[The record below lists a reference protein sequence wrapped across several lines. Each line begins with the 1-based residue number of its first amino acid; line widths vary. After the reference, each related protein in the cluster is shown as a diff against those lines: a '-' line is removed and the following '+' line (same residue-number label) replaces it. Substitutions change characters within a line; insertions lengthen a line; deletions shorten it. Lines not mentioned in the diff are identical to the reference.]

1 MKRRA
6 AIYVR
11 ESTNFQ
17 DPESQMKECLI
28 YCDKNKFEVIKTYQ
42 DIASGKNNNRKDF
55 LQMLQDMEDDKF
67 DVVVLWELSRSTRD
81 FFMYKTTVA
90 RMKEL
95 GKELYSLQEGW
106 LTEDNIDK
114 ELSTDIV
121 ALINGHERKRAGRRN
136 KFRRAFSTKEG
147 KWMGGR
153 APLGYKIENN
163 ILVIDPETAPLAKE
177 IFRLFIAGEK
187 RTNIAKKFGF
197 IDPKKIRRMLVNP
210 VYIGKLKLNETEMI
224 NDKRIHHK
232 NYELVKGLHEPLIDE
247 ETFNLS
253 VMLSKQNKRENYKN
267 GSFILNNVYC
277 YDGNK
282 MYPSFSKT
290 KGKLKTYYQSKYS
303 YKVIEI
309 DYLEKTVINI
319 LLNEMN
325 KLDILNAVDEENN
338 FEERKNFYHQELKK
352 LKNQETKLL
361 KKYLD
366 NNITEETFDSF
377 NKENKEKIKIFED
390 KVKELETLQL
400 NRTKQEDNKLILKEY
415 IELLRNTEDRED
427 LKKIL
432 NIIIAEVRL
441 INDFRPIVITN
452 IF

>member
-1 MKRRA
+1 M
-6 AIYVR
+6 
-11 ESTNFQ
+11 
-17 DPESQMKECLI
+17 
-28 YCDKNKFEVIKTYQ
+28 
-42 DIASGKNNNRKDF
+42 
-55 LQMLQDMEDDKF
+55 
-67 DVVVLWELSRSTRD
+67 
-81 FFMYKTTVA
+81 
-90 RMKEL
+90 
-95 GKELYSLQEGW
+95 
-106 LTEDNIDK
+106 
-114 ELSTDIV
+114 
-121 ALINGHERKRAGRRN
+121 
-136 KFRRAFSTKEG
+136 
-147 KWMGGR
+147 
-153 APLGYKIENN
+153 
-163 ILVIDPETAPLAKE
+163 
-177 IFRLFIAGEK
+177 
-187 RTNIAKKFGF
+187 
-197 IDPKKIRRMLVNP
+197 RRMLVNP
-210 VYIGKLKLNETEMI
+210 VYVGKLKLNESEMI
-224 NDKRIHHK
+224 NDKRVRHK
-232 NYELVKGLHEPLIDE
+232 EYELVDGKHEALIDN

-253 VMLSKQNKRENYKN
+253 LLLSKKVRREKYKS

-282 MYPSFSKT
+282 MYPSFSRT

-325 KLDILNAVDEENN
+325 KLDILNTVDEENN

-377 NKENKEKIKIFED
+377 NKEKIKIFEE
-390 KVKELETLQL
+390 KIKELENLQL

-415 IELLRNTEDRED
+415 IELLRNTEDREE

>member
-1 MKRRA
+1 MNRKA
-6 AIYVR
+6 AIYIR

-17 DPESQMKECLI
+17 DPESQLKECLI
-28 YCDKNKFEVIKTYQ
+28 YCEKNNFQVIKTYQ
-42 DIASGKNNNRKDF
+42 DIASGKNNNRKEF

-114 ELSTDIV
+114 ELSTDMV
-121 ALINGHERKRAGRRN
+121 ALINGHERKRIGRRI

-163 ILVIDPETAPLAKE
+163 VLVIDPETAPLAKE
-177 IFRLFIAGEK
+177 IFRLFISGEP
-187 RTNIAKKFGF
+187 RTKIAKKFGF
-197 IDPKKIRRMLVNP
+197 QDPKKIRRMLVNP
-210 VYIGKLKLNETEMI
+210 VYVGKLKLNESEMI
-224 NDKRIHHK
+224 NDKRIRHK
-232 NYELVKGLHEPLIDE
+232 EYELVDGKHKPLIDD

-253 VMLSKQNKRENYKN
+253 LLLSKKVKREKYKN
-267 GSFILNNVYC
+267 GKFILNNVYC
-277 YDGNK
+277 YDGNR
-282 MYPSFSKT
+282 MYPSFSKS
-290 KGKLKTYYQSKYS
+290 KGCLKSYYQAKYS
-303 YKVIEI
+303 YKVIEV

>member
-1 MKRRA
+1 MNRKA
-6 AIYVR
+6 AIYIR

-17 DPESQMKECLI
+17 DPESQLKECLI
-28 YCDKNKFEVIKTYQ
+28 YCEKNNFQVIKTYQ
-42 DIASGKNNNRKDF
+42 DIASGKNNNRKEF

-114 ELSTDIV
+114 ELSTDMV
-121 ALINGHERKRAGRRN
+121 ALINGHERKRIGRRI

-163 ILVIDPETAPLAKE
+163 VLVIDPETAPLAKE
-177 IFRLFIAGEK
+177 IFRLFISGEP
-187 RTNIAKKFGF
+187 RTKIAKKFGF
-197 IDPKKIRRMLVNP
+197 QDPKKIRRMLVNP
-210 VYIGKLKLNETEMI
+210 VYVGKLKLNESEMI
-224 NDKRIHHK
+224 NDKRIRHK
-232 NYELVKGLHEPLIDE
+232 EYELVDGKHKPLIDD

-253 VMLSKQNKRENYKN
+253 LLLSKKVKREKYKN
-267 GSFILNNVYC
+267 GKFILNNVYC
-277 YDGNK
+277 YDGNR
-282 MYPSFSKT
+282 MYPSFSKS
-290 KGKLKTYYQSKYS
+290 KGRLKSYYQAKYF
-303 YKVIEI
+303 YKVIEV
-309 DYLEKTVINI
+309 DYLEKTVINA
-319 LLNEMN
+319 LLNEMG
-325 KLDILNAVDEENN
+325 KLNILNNIEADTEL
-338 FEERKNFYHQELKK
+338 EERKEFYKQELKK
-352 LKNQETKLL
+352 LKIQENKLL

-366 NNITEETFDSF
+366 GKINDETFDKF
-377 NKENKEKIKIFED
+377 NDETKIKIEESQKKIVEIEKLQLNKEKKEDNIKIF
-390 KVKELETLQL
+390 
-400 NRTKQEDNKLILKEY
+400 KEY
-415 IELLRNTEDRED
+415 IEKLKNTNDRLE

-432 NIIIAEVRL
+432 DVIIAEVRL
-441 INDFRPIVITN
+441 INDFRPIIITN

>member
-1 MKRRA
+1 MNRKA
-6 AIYVR
+6 AIYTR

-17 DPESQMKECLI
+17 DPESQLKECLI
-28 YCDKNKFEVIKTYQ
+28 YCEKNNFQVIKTYQ
-42 DIASGKNNNRKDF
+42 DIASGKNNNRKEF

-114 ELSTDIV
+114 ELSTDML
-121 ALINGHERKRAGRRN
+121 ALINGHERKRIGRRI

-163 ILVIDPETAPLAKE
+163 VLVIDPETAPLAKE
-177 IFRLFIAGEK
+177 IFRLFISGEP
-187 RTNIAKKFGF
+187 RTKIAKKFGF
-197 IDPKKIRRMLVNP
+197 QDPKKIRRMLVNP
-210 VYIGKLKLNETEMI
+210 VYVGKLKLNESEMI
-224 NDKRIHHK
+224 NDKRIRHK
-232 NYELVKGLHEPLIDE
+232 EYELVNGKHEALIDA

-253 VMLSKQNKRENYKN
+253 VMLSKQKRREKYSQGN
-267 GSFILNNVYC
+267 FILNNIYS
-277 YDGNK
+277 YNGDK
-282 MYPSFSKT
+282 MYPYNSLNGSISYYRAKFSGT
-290 KGKLKTYYQSKYS
+290 LMQVS
-303 YKVIEI
+303 
-309 DYLEKTVINI
+309 YLEKIVLNT
-319 LLNEMN
+319 LLNEMDKMN
-325 KLDILNAVDEENN
+325 ILNEIGEDSEL
-338 FEERKNFYHQELKK
+338 EERKNFYIQESKK
-352 LKNQETKLL
+352 LKVQESKLL

-366 NNITEETFDSF
+366 EKINEETFDKYNDEIKF
-377 NKENKEKIKIFED
+377 KIKECEGKIIEIE
-390 KVKELETLQL
+390 KLQL
-400 NRTKQEDNKLILKEY
+400 NKSKQEDNKKILKEY
-415 IELLRNTEDRED
+415 IELLKTTDDRIE

-432 NIIIAEVRL
+432 NIIISEIRL
-441 INDFRPIVITN
+441 VNDFRVIILTN